1 MTRRLL
7 ALVLCIATLLS
18 LCTGFASAANTVE
31 DALGEVDIYN
41 GGYELAYLSINGR
54 VQSQKYTYYNYIN
67 AAGQQKEIPAYCVN
81 PNLYGVPQTVGVGE
95 SISYL
100 AEEKTSDPKVMG
112 IIANGYPTRGLAELG
127 LENKYQAYYAT
138 KMALWCY
145 LISDWNINNLKIN
158 PSLSGDELTR
168 AQKILAATKDIYA
181 RGTSWTETLS
191 PSVTCTPDRD
201 TAYAVTVDGKQYKQ
215 QVFTF
220 WSKTWVC
227 DYAVNVGFTD
237 PASVPEG
244 TRIVDLNN
252 RDITTIT
259 TEGTGDGY
267 TGQFKVLY
275 PADSIQGETG
285 SVQLSFSTNVY
296 KYAVFYAVCQEKD
309 TYGNLQ
315 NYVVDTD
322 PTVTMNLSAYS
333 NYDDNPEDEPDE
345 TGLRI
350 LKYETGTELPLAGAR
365 FEVIGPD
372 GDSIGSFVTDG
383 NGEIFIPL
391 LKTGNYTVIEREA
404 PQHYLISKEPAQNV
418 TVVYDEIAEVTYFN
432 DPYGSLRIEKKSNT
446 GMNLPGAVIT
456 IEHIESGQ
464 TYTATTNSAGC
475 AIFTEIKPGAY
486 RVQEKTAPVGWKL
499 DDTIYTTTVV
509 AGETTTLPII
519 NEELPGLRIVK
530 YDRKNYVAM
539 PGVTFEIFRDEVS
552 LGKFRTDA
560 FGEIL
565 LTDLEPGTYRAVEV
579 DTGNDGYI
587 LDTTPQSVELK
598 AGDGIKELTF
608 FNDMKPGMRLIKVDS
623 ADPSKVIPNA
633 VFEIKSVAGDYGPE
647 EFTTD
652 ENGEID
658 LSHLPAGAYV
668 VTEKSCPGYIIDEA
682 QRIIQLDPN
691 EDAQF
696 VFTNSIKPSFQL
708 IKLSADGSRLAGVTF
723 RIAKIEDGSHYL
735 DRTTNAQGEI
745 LIADL
750 EPGVYSVKETA
761 TVADHI
767 LDPTEYHVELFP
779 GQTSTITIQNDKRP
793 DLTIRKTDK
802 DTGEPISGVTFRL
815 NYADGPTIT
824 TEPTGDDGTV
834 TIENLLPGVY
844 TVTEQSVPEGYILDT
859 TPQQVTLEPN
869 RDATVQF
876 QNYKRPTLTIHKV
889 DINGNALTGAIFEVK
904 TKAGVKIGDF
914 PVGPDGSIT
923 IENIHLDEGYY
934 IVTEIQAP
942 DGYIL
947 DSTPHE
953 VYLRPGKTTEI
964 SIENEKKPGLT
975 IKKIDSVT
983 GNPLKGAKFELWVAK
998 DNTEDGTYQ
1007 KLDQNFYYTDEN
1019 GEIYLDKLDTG
1030 WYKVVEVDP
1039 PTGYALR
1046 DPSEQTIYVDN
1057 DKAVELIFEN
1067 TPLSALVVWKFDSV
1081 TGEAL
1086 EGAVFQVRYLGGT
1099 SGTGGTVIGT
1109 YKTSANGSFTV
1120 TGLEAGTYVVEE
1132 LASPDGHV
1140 IDTAPQTVFISGKE
1154 QDVVQLYFGN
1164 SPKGSLLIKKIDSE
1178 THEPL
1183 SDVEF
1188 MVTTADGTVVGDANG
1203 KFVTDSAGTILVEG
1217 IDPGTTLVV
1226 KETRAKTGYE
1236 LDDTPQTATI
1246 KAGQTVTLE
1255 FRNAPQGCL
1264 LITKVDSATRK
1275 PLSGVQFKIAGC
1287 NGCEYPAGTYTTDAN
1302 GQIKLSNIPAGCYS
1316 ITETKAAEGYLLNGT
1331 AQTVKVE
1338 SGSCKEVTIANEPL
1352 GGLVIKKMDSVT
1364 KEPLSEVIFKVT
1376 TTDGAVVGT
1385 SNGEFRTDENG
1396 YITIPDLEPGGYVV
1410 QEVKAKEGYLLDNTP
1425 KTIQIKDHQTYTLE
1439 FFNQP
1444 KGNLIINKLDSVTKA
1459 PLEGVEFELT
1469 YSDGSYVDAEGGT
1482 LSSKGLYTTD
1492 ENGQIILSGLT
1503 GTIVVTE
1510 TKTIEGYTIHEETR
1524 TQTVVINP
1532 NDTQELTFYND
1543 PVGGVEIIKVDE
1555 ADKTARLGNATF
1567 EIRKMDDALVDTVT
1581 TDKYGRV
1588 FLALEDGAYY
1598 AVEIEAPEGYKLDDT
1613 PHYFEVKDGKTS
1625 KLTVTN
1631 KVFSGILIHKTDSS
1645 TGKGIYGVT
1654 FLLYDASNNPVGQYT
1669 SDNQGYVYIENIET
1683 GRYYLRELEN
1693 EGYILD
1699 TQCKTVYVK
1708 SGETTLVEWENTP
1721 IMGQIQIIKKSADDN
1736 PINALPAGTLLEGAV
1751 FEVYDKAGNVV
1762 DTIVSD
1768 YNGRAVSKLL
1778 PLGRYTI
1785 REVQAPDYYAIN
1797 PTVLTAYLDYEGQ
1810 IVTFEV
1816 EDNSVSTGVSIK
1828 KTGYAEV
1835 MPNQPI
1841 RYTITGIGNTS
1852 TVPLSSFYWRDTLP
1866 GQVRLSKVV
1875 TGTYNQ
1881 QLSYKIVYKTNLKD
1895 SYQTLADSLSTTKN
1909 YVLEASPAA
1918 LGLASNERVTEIMFV
1933 FGTVKGGFG
1942 QVETAYIHGN
1952 VVNGLANGSSIVNV
1966 ADIGGVY
1973 NGQWIQAVSRWVTK
1987 VYAKTITTLPKTGY

>member
-112 IIANGYPTRGLAELG
+112 IIANGYPTRGLAELK
-127 LENKYQAYYAT
+127 LDNKYQAYYAT

-168 AQKILAATKDIYA
+168 AQKILAATKDIYT

-191 PSVTCTPDRD
+191 PSITCTPDRD

-215 QVFTF
+215 QIFTF

-227 DYAVNVGFTD
+227 NYTVNVDFTD
-237 PASVPEG
+237 PDSVPEG
-244 TRIVDLNN
+244 TRIGDLNN

-259 TEGTGDGY
+259 TKDTGDGFS
-267 TGQFKVLY
+267 GQFKVLY
-275 PADSIQGETG
+275 PAESIQDKTG
-285 SVQLSFSTNVY
+285 SVQLSFSTDVY
-296 KYAVFYAVCQEKD
+296 KYAVFYAVCQEKN

-315 NYVVDTD
+315 NYMVDTD
-322 PTVTMNLSAYS
+322 PTTTMDLSVYS
-333 NYDDNPEDEPDE
+333 YYADNPEDEPDE

-350 LKYETGTELPLAGAR
+350 LKYETGTELPLSGAR

-372 GDSIGSFVTDG
+372 GDSIGTFVTDG

-432 DPYGSLRIEKKSNT
+432 DSYGSLRIEKKSNT

-486 RVQEKTAPVGWKL
+486 RVQETTAPVGWEL

-519 NEELPGLRIVK
+519 NKELPGLRIIK

-539 PGVTFEIFRDEVS
+539 PGVTFEVFRDEVS

-587 LDTTPQSVELK
+587 LDTTPQSVELE

-708 IKLSADGSRLAGVTF
+708 IKLSADGSRLAGVSF

-745 LIADL
+745 LVADL

-802 DTGEPISGVTFRL
+802 DTGEPISGVTFTL

-824 TEPTGDDGTV
+824 TEPTGEDGTV

-889 DINGNALTGAIFEVK
+889 DVNGNALTGAIFEVK

-923 IENIHLDEGYY
+923 VENIHLEEGYY

-975 IKKIDSVT
+975 IKKSDSVT

-1007 KLDQNFYYTDEN
+1007 KLDQSFYYTDEN

-1046 DPSEQTIYVDN
+1046 DPSEQTIYVDS

-1099 SGTGGTVIGT
+1099 SGSGGTVIGT
-1109 YKTSANGSFTV
+1109 YKTSANGSFTA
-1120 TGLEAGTYVVEE
+1120 TGLEAGTYIVEE
-1132 LASPDGHV
+1132 LSSPDGHV

-1164 SPKGSLLIKKIDSE
+1164 SPKGALLVKKVDASNGKPI
-1178 THEPL
+1178 

-1188 MVTTADGTVVGDANG
+1188 MVTTSDGTVVGDANG
-1203 KFVTDSAGTILVEG
+1203 KFVTDSAGTILIEG

-1226 KETRAKTGYE
+1226 KETRAKNGYV
-1236 LDDTPQTATI
+1236 LDDTPQTVKI

-1255 FRNAPQGCL
+1255 FR
-1264 LITKVDSATRK
+1264 
-1275 PLSGVQFKIAGC
+1275 
-1287 NGCEYPAGTYTTDAN
+1287 
-1302 GQIKLSNIPAGCYS
+1302 
-1316 ITETKAAEGYLLNGT
+1316 
-1331 AQTVKVE
+1331 
-1338 SGSCKEVTIANEPL
+1338 
-1352 GGLVIKKMDSVT
+1352 
-1364 KEPLSEVIFKVT
+1364 
-1376 TTDGAVVGT
+1376 
-1385 SNGEFRTDENG
+1385 
-1396 YITIPDLEPGGYVV
+1396 
-1410 QEVKAKEGYLLDNTP
+1410 
-1425 KTIQIKDHQTYTLE
+1425 
-1439 FFNQP
+1439 NQP

-1459 PLEGVEFELT
+1459 PLEGIEFELT

-1543 PVGGVEIIKVDE
+1543 PVGGVEIVKVDE
-1555 ADKTARLGNATF
+1555 ADRTERLANATF

-1581 TDKYGRV
+1581 TDKNGRV
-1588 FLALEDGAYY
+1588 FLSLEDGAFY
-1598 AVEIEAPEGYKLDDT
+1598 AVEVEAPEGYKLDST

-1631 KVFSGILIHKTDSS
+1631 KAFSGILIHKTDSS

-1654 FLLYDASNNPVGQYT
+1654 FLLYDAGNNPVGQYT
-1669 SDNQGYVYIENIET
+1669 SDNRGYVYIENIET

-1699 TQCKTVYVK
+1699 TQRKTVYVK

-1736 PINALPAGTLLEGAV
+1736 PINALPAGTLLKGAV
-1751 FEVYDKAGNVV
+1751 FEIYDKAGDVV

-1785 REVQAPDYYAIN
+1785 REIKAPNYYSIN
-1797 PTVLTAYLDYEGQ
+1797 PTVLTAYLDHEGQ

-1828 KTGYAEV
+1828 KTGYGEV

-1866 GQVRLSKVV
+1866 AQVRLSKVV

-1942 QVETAYIHGN
+1942 QVETAYIYGN
-1952 VVNGLANGSSIVNV
+1952 VVGGLANGSSIVNV
-1966 ADIGGVY
+1966 ADVGGVY